1 MQECSAAQICAF
13 RSNDPTYDAFA
24 VDKSY
29 QYYLNNWYSEMD
41 LMCLSAAKIGFL
53 ITAYYIGFAIGGLC
67 FTFPDTY
74 GRKKS
79 LIFGL
84 ILATISQTV
93 MIVSHDYWVRFAMFG
108 LSGLS

>member
-1 MQECSAAQICAF
+1 
-13 RSNDPTYDAFA
+13 
-24 VDKSY
+24 
-29 QYYLNNWYSEMD
+29 
-41 LMCLSAAKIGFL
+41 L
-53 ITAYYIGFAIGGLC
+53 ITAYYIGFAVGGLG

-84 ILATISQTV
+84 VLSIISQTV
-93 MIVSHDYWVRFAMFG
+93 TIASTNYWVRFAMFG